1 MSKTYP
7 AIPDPIQTTD
17 SMLNTIRALKI
28 SVELLTGQRGAVAPT
43 KVFVQTGTPTAEQ
56 VGDMWVNTTTNYLYF
71 WSGTD
76 WVYAKVA

>member
-17 SMLNTIRALKI
+17 SMLSTIRALKM

-43 KVFVQTGTPTAEQ
+43 KVFVQTDTPTAEKA
-56 VGDMWVNTTTNYLYF
+56 GDLWVNEASTLRYWTGSEWKNI
-71 WSGTD
+71 
-76 WVYAKVA
+76 A